1 MPFRP
6 KSLREIAEQAST
18 LEAWGFALA
27 EFLDEVNARRKAGEL
42 DHLARSVADE
52 PPLLAGR
59 FEFGDAADAFGAA
72 LAEYLAASCSF
83 AAPAWTRAPA
93 RFLCQPWW
101 PLPRMA
107 EHPELQAWIEAHT
120 PFAFREHNIYI
131 DENSLVRV

>member
-6 KSLREIAEQAST
+6 KSLREVAEQASS

-27 EFLDEVNARRKAGEL
+27 EFLDEVNARRKAGEFEL
-42 DHLARSVADE
+42 LAHSVADE
-52 PPLLAGR
+52 PPLLADR
-59 FEFGDAADAFGAA
+59 FESGDEADAFGAA

-93 RFLCQPWW
+93 RFLSHPWW
-101 PLPRMA
+101 PLPRIA
-107 EHPELQAWIEAHT
+107 EHPELRAWIEANT
-120 PFAFREHNIYI
+120 PLAFRDHNIYI